1 MGFSTNCMQ
10 WSRSINASMPA
21 YVGSRKSGRPER
33 EGFKAIAEESAQ
45 PSPILRAAMKADCGI
60 STSPNWRI
68 RFLPSFCFSRS
79 FVFAVRL
86 PGWVRQGL
94 HAVAL
99 LAQRQDRPEMGV
111 GP

>member
-1 MGFSTNCMQ
+1 
-10 WSRSINASMPA
+10 
-21 YVGSRKSGRPER
+21 
-33 EGFKAIAEESAQ
+33 
-45 PSPILRAAMKADCGI
+45 MKADCGI
-60 STSPNWRI
+60 STLPNWRI

-86 PGWVRQGL
+86 PGWVRQGP

-111 GP
+111 GLRWTASDEAPRVEGIA